1 MKKVLLV
8 ALALLVSLPVFAATW
23 ENVAIV
29 DAGCAKKVVDD
40 PDKHPRAC
48 MLDCADSGFGV
59 VSEGKFV
66 KFDAKGDELA
76 IEALNASDKKNGI
89 RADVTGEIKDG
100 VLHVATLTLK

>member
-8 ALALLVSLPVFAATW
+8 ALALLISLPAFAATW

-29 DAGCAKKVVDD
+29 DAGCAKKVADD

-59 VSEGKFV
+59 VTEGNFI
-66 KFDAKGDELA
+66 KFDEKGNELA
-76 IEALNASDKKNGI
+76 IEALKASEKKNGI

-100 VLHVATLTLK
+100 VLHVEKLTLK